1 MARTV
6 GFFHSGSQG
15 TFQRDFQ
22 FFADDMIKTA
32 RQKDLNVMPR
42 FASDERSKSTD
53 QHLNELVA
61 EKPVVLV
68 VAGGPRAAQDAQK
81 AVAGTSVQVV
91 FTSVSDPVK
100 LGLVKSLRKPG
111 TNMTGIYGLTSE
123 LDIARLQLLHELLSK
138 SGAKIGVLNN
148 AQRPLLK
155 DQFAALQAEAAR
167 LKVTLVPADVTN
179 VGEIET
185 AIKTFKNSTDG
196 LLVTANS
203 LFNNLRQDV
212 VKFADGMKAI
222 YQWREFAEV
231 GGYMSFGPSITEAYR
246 QVGDYAARILNG
258 ESASDLPVLMPTRF
272 ELVINMDAAAASGF
286 QIPASLL
293 SRAELVRTKT

>member
-1 MARTV
+1 M
-6 GFFHSGSQG
+6 
-15 TFQRDFQ
+15 
-22 FFADDMIKTA
+22 
-32 RQKDLNVMPR
+32 
-42 FASDERSKSTD
+42 
-53 QHLNELVA
+53 
-61 EKPVVLV
+61 
-68 VAGGPRAAQDAQK
+68 
-81 AVAGTSVQVV
+81 
-91 FTSVSDPVK
+91 
-100 LGLVKSLRKPG
+100 
-111 TNMTGIYGLTSE
+111 
-123 LDIARLQLLHELLSK
+123 
-138 SGAKIGVLNN
+138 
-148 AQRPLLK
+148 
-155 DQFAALQAEAAR
+155 
-167 LKVTLVPADVTN
+167 PADVTN

-196 LLVTANS
+196 LLVTADS

>member
-1 MARTV
+1 MSPT
-6 GFFHSGSQG
+6 
-15 TFQRDFQ
+15 
-22 FFADDMIKTA
+22 
-32 RQKDLNVMPR
+32 L
-42 FASDERSKSTD
+42 
-53 QHLNELVA
+53 
-61 EKPVVLV
+61 
-68 VAGGPRAAQDAQK
+68 
-81 AVAGTSVQVV
+81 
-91 FTSVSDPVK
+91 
-100 LGLVKSLRKPG
+100 
-111 TNMTGIYGLTSE
+111 
-123 LDIARLQLLHELLSK
+123 
-138 SGAKIGVLNN
+138 
-148 AQRPLLK
+148 
-155 DQFAALQAEAAR
+155 AR
-167 LKVTLVPADVTN
+167 LKRPSRPS
-179 VGEIET
+179 
-185 AIKTFKNSTDG
+185 STDG
-196 LLVTANS
+196 LLVTADS